1 MLQISITNWEKL
13 LEIKRMNYLQKIES
27 KLQDF
32 KENNLCK
39 IYDNEKFMYREY
51 SVIQPLQ
58 KSYGITEERIENMF
72 SSGALNSLYNE
83 AKVYALENSES
94 LMGKEEK
101 KLESY
106 YEKKPTYDAII
117 QVLKNNIFGG
127 IYMNLEFF
135 SHTYKNLKR
144 AGWQKAH
151 WKISAFL
158 SVMDKKA
165 DIQINKKGNIIYDK
179 TKKDTEIVKYQESIE
194 DYMDKK
200 VLPHVPDAKYFFEE
214 NLGTKNPI
222 IKTGVEIPFTR
233 YFNKYQ

>member
-1 MLQISITNWEKL
+1 
-13 LEIKRMNYLQKIES
+13 MNYLQKIES

-144 AGWQKAH
+144 AG
-151 WKISAFL
+151 
-158 SVMDKKA
+158 
-165 DIQINKKGNIIYDK
+165 
-179 TKKDTEIVKYQESIE
+179 
-194 DYMDKK
+194 
-200 VLPHVPDAKYFFEE
+200 
-214 NLGTKNPI
+214 
-222 IKTGVEIPFTR
+222 
-233 YFNKYQ
+233 